1 MSSVETIEPP
11 DAEEDI
17 ETTPQENEVEPL
29 MTISEVAFNDMLP
42 PEDVVIT
49 DDEIRLANPPATTP
63 YDKWKADP
71 STDNLADVLDSLKY
85 TINASVASLGGV
97 GNPQIMSRA
106 RVTAAKAIKNYDPS
120 YGAGL
125 PTWVSQQLRQLSRDI
140 RKSNN
145 TLSVADGVQLDGY
158 RLYQAENE
166 FQDENG
172 REPTLE
178 ELADLTHLSKKR
190 IRDIRKKLKSVVAE
204 GGTVTEAGD
213 SMVSSVQSDYSKDA
227 MDYVYKEADTTD
239 KKLLEYMTGYG
250 GEDILDNKAI
260 MSKLK
265 LTPVQLSRRKA
276 RLSLKINKIVSDL
289 EQVNG

>member
-1 MSSVETIEPP
+1 MSSVETIEPL

-85 TINASVASLGGV
+85 TINASVASLGGA

-213 SMVSSVQSDYSKDA
+213 SMVGSVQSDYSKDA